1 MVCENGE
8 RTKASW
14 MGVQGEKRDDS
25 ESTYDE
31 CELFLRAGRACHQ
44 GHCITSRVNVA
55 HYVVAGLGLALL
67 DAKRGCGVPGRLQ
80 HVALGIARLG
90 LCRQRE
96 PGSFGCVFEQVLAL
110 TRSYPPPVVQ
120 QDAYVLR
127 YQCARSDSPHINRAC
142 GSGSNYAHAGSESI
156 YHIDVSHQEH
166 CNIHHRSTHV
176 GFNHTSKSHGAT
188 ALKPSCSYLKSSRWP
203 RTTSKRALLVS
214 PRSCIRL

>member
-1 MVCENGE
+1 
-8 RTKASW
+8 

-127 YQCARSDSPHINRAC
+127 NHRARSDSSHIVRA
-142 GSGSNYAHAGSESI
+142 GAVPIMHMQVQKAYTILTSPIKSTATSI
-156 YHIDVSHQEH
+156 TV
-166 CNIHHRSTHV
+166 
-176 GFNHTSKSHGAT
+176 
-188 ALKPSCSYLKSSRWP
+188 P
-203 RTTSKRALLVS
+203 RTLASTTLRNLTA
-214 PRSCIRL
+214 RQH